1 MSNLRLIIFS
11 DLHYT
16 DEEQNWE
23 TKRKLVEQA
32 EPILEKLIE
41 KINNTKELD
50 AVINLGDFIQATKYK
65 ERDLSNIKKS
75 GINVNE

>member
-23 TKRKLVEQA
+23 TKRKLVEQV
-32 EPILEKLIE
+32 EPILEKIY
-41 KINNTKELD
+41 
-50 AVINLGDFIQATKYK
+50 QKY
-65 ERDLSNIKKS
+65 
-75 GINVNE
+75 

>member
-23 TKRKLVEQA
+23 KKRKLVEQV
-32 EPILEKLIE
+32 EPILEKIY
-41 KINNTKELD
+41 
-50 AVINLGDFIQATKYK
+50 QKY
-65 ERDLSNIKKS
+65 
-75 GINVNE
+75 